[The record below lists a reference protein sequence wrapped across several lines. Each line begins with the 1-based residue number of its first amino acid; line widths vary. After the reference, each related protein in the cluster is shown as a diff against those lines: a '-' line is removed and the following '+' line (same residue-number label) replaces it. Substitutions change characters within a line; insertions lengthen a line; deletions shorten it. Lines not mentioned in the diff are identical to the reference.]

1 MALLY
6 FSESPGSR
14 AENASSSPW
23 LSPELPQGTCCV
35 CAMLTDQSLLF
46 QQPRPTDL
54 ETLSPIATGWGGT
67 SAITLGL
74 TTTISVQAV
83 GAVRKSFNFTNF
95 GLQAEAKEG
104 HTGRKSGKGQ
114 KTNTGSPK
122 ILKKNSEKEAIKT
135 QVKGQ

>member
-1 MALLY
+1 MALRY

-23 LSPELPQGTCCV
+23 LSSELPQGTRCV

-83 GAVRKSFNFTNF
+83 GADRKSFNFTNF

-104 HTGRKSGKGQ
+104 HTGRKEWQGPENQHRFPQNFK
-114 KTNTGSPK
+114 
-122 ILKKNSEKEAIKT
+122 EK
-135 QVKGQ
+135 Q